1 VIVVWQ
7 RRCRWPQPEPLAGR
21 VKAQAWLGQTA
32 WPPKSGQELPV
43 LTEKPGFLPFL
54 APNPSSNFNLAR
66 IPKSEWGAHASR
78 VRVRASRPNFRRTRC
93 RKLPAEKSWCA
104 EIFGATP
111 KTTRQRRVLPE
122 TSLGSRFLFRKSG
135 LEVADFHSAN
145 AFFNLAVAEI
155 GSANADFG
163 LVIAGPV

>member
-1 VIVVWQ
+1 
-7 RRCRWPQPEPLAGR
+7 
-21 VKAQAWLGQTA
+21 
-32 WPPKSGQELPV
+32 
-43 LTEKPGFLPFL
+43 
-54 APNPSSNFNLAR
+54 
-66 IPKSEWGAHASR
+66 
-78 VRVRASRPNFRRTRC
+78 
-93 RKLPAEKSWCA
+93 
-104 EIFGATP
+104 
-111 KTTRQRRVLPE
+111 VLPE